1 MGASHIILGDR
12 VDKFEGML
20 VDLGSGDTEA
30 KELKL
35 AILKK
40 TCVCT
45 ECPTYNIYAR
55 NHHETLYCIL
65 GKSDEPSYRNK
76 VGCSCGDCPISIE
89 GGLLNSYYCTIGSEM
104 EMRKDRRTPRG
115 VRKEKLY

>member
-1 MGASHIILGDR
+1 MSADHIVLGDR
-12 VDKFEGML
+12 LDKFEGML
-20 VDLGSGDTEA
+20 VDLESGDTEA

-45 ECPTYNIYAR
+45 ECPTYNMYAK
-55 NHHETLYCIL
+55 NHNETLYCIL
-65 GKSDEPSYRNK
+65 GKCDEPSRNE
-76 VGCSCGDCPISIE
+76 VDCICGDCPISIE
-89 GGLLNSYYCTIGSEM
+89 GGLLDSYYCTIGSEM
-104 EMRKDRRTPRG
+104 ERRKDRRTPRG